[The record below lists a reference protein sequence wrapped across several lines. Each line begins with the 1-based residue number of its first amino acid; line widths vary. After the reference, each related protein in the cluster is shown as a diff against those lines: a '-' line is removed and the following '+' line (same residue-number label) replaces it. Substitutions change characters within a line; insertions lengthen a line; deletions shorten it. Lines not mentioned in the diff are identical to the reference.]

1 MCEFTVIG
9 ISDSLEAGIDS
20 TLFNGAVLFSGGR
33 RHHALVADLLPP
45 GAEWLDIAVPLHDVF
60 ESYRKANGPIVVF
73 ASGDPLFFGF
83 ASTLRREF
91 PSSKIRVIPTFNSLQ
106 TLAHRLV
113 LPYHEMHPVSL
124 TGRPWP
130 GLDSALIGGEKMIGV
145 LTDRTHTPAAIASRL
160 LDYGYD
166 NYRVHVGEN
175 LGNPLTER
183 VSTLSLTEVATMEF
197 DMPNCLILE
206 QEYPRP
212 LPFGIP
218 ENEFALLDGRVNMIT
233 KMPVRLL
240 ALSMLDLGERSH
252 LWDIG
257 FCTGSVSI
265 EARLRFPHLV
275 VTAFEIREGG
285 GRLIHENARRFGAPG
300 IDAVIGDFMEIDL
313 SDLTPPDAVFIGGHG
328 GRLREM
334 LERIS
339 SVIQPGGSVVFNSV
353 TPSSLS
359 IFTESAV
366 AAGFTIAESHTIA
379 LDNHNPITIIKAVK

>member
-1 MCEFTVIG
+1 
-9 ISDSLEAGIDS
+9 
-20 TLFNGAVLFSGGR
+20 
-33 RHHALVADLLPP
+33 
-45 GAEWLDIAVPLHDVF
+45 
-60 ESYRKANGPIVVF
+60 
-73 ASGDPLFFGF
+73 
-83 ASTLRREF
+83 
-91 PSSKIRVIPTFNSLQ
+91 
-106 TLAHRLV
+106 
-113 LPYHEMHPVSL
+113 
-124 TGRPWP
+124 
-130 GLDSALIGGEKMIGV
+130 MIGV

-285 GRLIHENARRFGAPG
+285 GRLIRENARRFGAPG

-328 GRLREM
+328 GRLHEM

-339 SVIQPGGSVVFNSV
+339 SVIQPGGTVVFNSV

-366 AAGFTIAESHTIA
+366 DAGFTIAESHTIA